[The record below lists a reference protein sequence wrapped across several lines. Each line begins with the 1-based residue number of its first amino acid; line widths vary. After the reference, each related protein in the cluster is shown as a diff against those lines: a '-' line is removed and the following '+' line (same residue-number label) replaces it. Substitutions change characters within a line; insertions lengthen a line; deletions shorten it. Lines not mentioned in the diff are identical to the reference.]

1 MTAFSK
7 KSNFAT
13 VIQIQETYK
22 NQQKN
27 QNDFIFILN
36 VNKQSNFVAKNYH
49 FGFHDVKIN

>member
-22 NQQKN
+22 NKQKN
-27 QNDFIFILN
+27 QNDFIFIL
-36 VNKQSNFVAKNYH
+36 NKQSNFVAKNYH